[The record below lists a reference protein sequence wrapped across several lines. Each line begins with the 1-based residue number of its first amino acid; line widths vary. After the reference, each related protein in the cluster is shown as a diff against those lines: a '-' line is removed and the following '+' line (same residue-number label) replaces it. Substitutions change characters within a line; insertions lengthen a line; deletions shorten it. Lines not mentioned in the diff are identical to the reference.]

1 MVSCK
6 SNIIYNTMVAAFSAE
21 SSTKQYGVR
30 CISLPAARSYPVAMK
45 IEHELNKLKSWEI
58 SSSSSSNGEKICL
71 GVAGLGELYRCIGE
85 FLGLPLT
92 REALAQHQHENCWV
106 NELLDGLL
114 LYLDICGST
123 RDVVLMIKQSV
134 RELQSALRR
143 SKVGDFTIDGSVN
156 AYICS
161 RKKMNKE
168 ITKCLASLKQMEYN
182 TFGSSRVLELN
193 DHLALLIQ
201 MLRKVS
207 RITTCNFN
215 SLLQFLSV
223 PTLKPKSTKWSMV
236 LKQLVHKD
244 KSVATFEGQWEANE
258 FEDVDIALSNV
269 LMMRQSSCKDDDED
283 DDEAEI
289 KNIESAQEKLEAL
302 DGGIEGFENALE
314 CLFRR
319 LIQTRV
325 SLLNVLSQ

>member
-1 MVSCK
+1 
-6 SNIIYNTMVAAFSAE
+6 MVAAFSAK

-30 CISLPAARSYPVAMK
+30 CISLPAARSHPVTMK

-92 REALAQHQHENCWV
+92 REALAQHQHENCWDD
-106 NELLDGLL
+106 ELLDGLL

-143 SKVGDFTIDGSVN
+143 SKVGDFTIDDEQG
-156 AYICS
+156 
-161 RKKMNKE
+161 

-182 TFGSSRVLELN
+182 TFGSSRVLGLN

-201 MLRKVS
+201 LLRKVS
-207 RITTCNFN
+207 RITTCIFN

-223 PTLKPKSTKWSMV
+223 PTLKPKSTKC
-236 LKQLVHKD
+236 
-244 KSVATFEGQWEANE
+244 
-258 FEDVDIALSNV
+258 
-269 LMMRQSSCKDDDED
+269 CKDDDED

>member
-6 SNIIYNTMVAAFSAE
+6 SKIIYNTMVAAFSAK
-21 SSTKQYGVR
+21 SSTKQYGLR

-182 TFGSSRVLELN
+182 TFGSSRSLELN

-201 MLRKVS
+201 LLRKVS
-207 RITTCNFN
+207 RITTCIFN

>member
-1 MVSCK
+1 
-6 SNIIYNTMVAAFSAE
+6 MVAAFS
-21 SSTKQYGVR
+21 SKSRTKHYGVR
-30 CISLPAARSYPVAMK
+30 CISLPAARSHPVAMK
-45 IEHELNKLKSWEI
+45 IGHELNKLKSWEI
-58 SSSSSSNGEKICL
+58 SSSSSSNGEKICS

-85 FLGLPLT
+85 FFGLPLT
-92 REALAQHQHENCWV
+92 QEALAQHQHENCWV

-114 LYLDICGST
+114 MYLDICGST

-143 SKVGDFTIDGSVN
+143 SKGGDFVIDGNVN

-161 RKKMNKE
+161 RKKMIKE
-168 ITKCLASLKQMEYN
+168 ITKCLGSLKQMEHN
-182 TFGSSRVLELN
+182 IFSSSRVLELN
-193 DHLALLIQ
+193 DHLTLLIQ
-201 MLRKVS
+201 LLRKAS
-207 RITTCNFN
+207 LITTCIFN
-215 SLLQFLSV
+215 SLLQFLSL

-244 KSVATFEGQWEANE
+244 KTVATFEGQWETNE
-258 FEDVDIALSNV
+258 FEDVDIALSNI
-269 LMMRQSSCKDDDED
+269 LMVQQSSCKDDDDGD

-302 DGGIEGFENALE
+302 DGGIEGFENALD

-319 LIQTRV
+319 LIQARV
-325 SLLNVLSQ
+325 SLLNILSQ